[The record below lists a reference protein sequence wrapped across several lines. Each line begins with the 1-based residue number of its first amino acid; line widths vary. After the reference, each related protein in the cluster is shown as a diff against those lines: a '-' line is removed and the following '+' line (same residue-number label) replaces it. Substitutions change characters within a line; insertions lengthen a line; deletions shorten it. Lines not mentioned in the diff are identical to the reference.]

1 VVFNVKDNNYEPIN
15 FYELDSD
22 YHDIDL
28 LMGHSR
34 FGEHLGDQEL
44 FPHLTERYI
53 KHLDQLAHHLQL
65 RRFS

>member
-1 VVFNVKDNNYEPIN
+1 
-15 FYELDSD
+15 
-22 YHDIDL
+22 
-28 LMGHSR
+28 MGHSR